1 MKKEFFGLLCGC
13 TLLPAF
19 LHAQTER
26 PNIVIVLADDLGWG
40 DVGFHGSEIKTP
52 CLDALVGEGVELER
66 FYTSPISTPTRAG
79 LMTGRYPNRFGVR
92 SAVIPPWRE
101 DGLDENEETMADMLA
116 RNGYKNRAIIGKW
129 HLGHT
134 KKVHYP
140 MNRGFSHFYG
150 HLNGAIDYFD
160 LTREGELDWHND
172 WETCH
177 DKGYSTELITKEAI
191 RCIDAYEKEGPFMLY
206 VAYNAP
212 HTPLQAQEKDIK
224 LYTDNFDS
232 LTPKEQ
238 KKVTY
243 SAMVSCMDRGIGA
256 IVDALKKKGIMDN
269 TFFIFFSDNGTAG
282 VPGSSSGPLRGH
294 KFDEWDGG
302 VHAPAVLYSAMVS
315 CMDRGIGAIVDAL
328 KKKGIMDNTFFI
340 FFSDNGTAGVPGS
353 SSGPLRGHKFD
364 EWDGGVHAPA
374 VLYWKKAEKQYKNLS
389 SQVTGFV
396 DLVPTLKDLVGDH
409 SRPKREY
416 DGISILPVL
425 NGKKTCIDRDFYL
438 GHGAVVNKDYKLI
451 RKGMKPGLDL
461 KQDFLVD
468 YKTDP
473 YEKKNASAGNEKIV
487 KALYEVALKYD
498 TITPCIPEVPYGKGR
513 DGFKA
518 PKEWK
523 VVR

>member
-206 VAYNAP
+206 VAYIAH

-224 LYTDNFDS
+224 LYTDKFDS

-243 SAMVSCMDRGIGA
+243 
-256 IVDALKKKGIMDN
+256 N
-269 TFFIFFSDNGTAG
+269 
-282 VPGSSSGPLRGH
+282 
-294 KFDEWDGG
+294 
-302 VHAPAVLYSAMVS
+302 AMVS

>member
-1 MKKEFFGLLCGC
+1 MKKISLFPLLAATTVSQMMFSSCSSEQEKEQPNFVLIFCDDMGYGDLGC
-13 TLLPAF
+13 YGNPTI
-19 LHAQTER
+19 HT
-26 PNIVIVLADDLGWG
+26 PNIDRMASEGMKFTQFY
-40 DVGFHGSEIKTP
+40 VGAS
-52 CLDALVGEGVELER
+52 V
-66 FYTSPISTPTRAG
+66 STPSRSA
-79 LMTGRYPNRFGVR
+79 LMTGRLPV
-92 SAVIPPWRE
+92 
-101 DGLDENEETMADMLA
+101 
-116 RNGYKNRAIIGKW
+116 RNGLYGDKRDVLFPDSKAGLGQDEVTVAKLLQQNGYATACVGKW

-224 LYTDNFDS
+224 LYTNNFDS

-238 KKVTY
+238 KKAT
-243 SAMVSCMDRGIGA
+243 
-256 IVDALKKKGIMDN
+256 
-269 TFFIFFSDNGTAG
+269 
-282 VPGSSSGPLRGH
+282 
-294 KFDEWDGG
+294 
-302 VHAPAVLYSAMVS
+302 YSAMVS

-451 RKGMKPGLDL
+451 RKGMKPRLDL

>member
-1 MKKEFFGLLCGC
+1 MKKEFLGLLCGC

-116 RNGYKNRAIIGKW
+116 HNGYKNRAIIGKW

-238 KKVTY
+238 KKAT
-243 SAMVSCMDRGIGA
+243 
-256 IVDALKKKGIMDN
+256 
-269 TFFIFFSDNGTAG
+269 
-282 VPGSSSGPLRGH
+282 
-294 KFDEWDGG
+294 
-302 VHAPAVLYSAMVS
+302 YSAMVS

-425 NGKKTCIDRDFYL
+425 NGKKACIDRDFYL

>member
-134 KKVHYP
+134 QKVHYP

-224 LYTDNFDS
+224 LYTDKFDS

-238 KKVTY
+238 KKVT
-243 SAMVSCMDRGIGA
+243 
-256 IVDALKKKGIMDN
+256 
-269 TFFIFFSDNGTAG
+269 
-282 VPGSSSGPLRGH
+282 
-294 KFDEWDGG
+294 
-302 VHAPAVLYSAMVS
+302 YSAMVS

>member
-101 DGLDENEETMADMLA
+101 DGLDENEETVADMLA

-302 VHAPAVLYSAMVS
+302 VHAPAVLY
-315 CMDRGIGAIVDAL
+315 
-328 KKKGIMDNTFFI
+328 
-340 FFSDNGTAGVPGS
+340 
-353 SSGPLRGHKFD
+353 
-364 EWDGGVHAPA
+364 
-374 VLYWKKAEKQYKNLS
+374 WKKAEKQYKNLS

-425 NGKKTCIDRDFYL
+425 NGKKACIDRDFYL

-498 TITPCIPEVPYGKGR
+498 TITPFIPEVPYGKGR

>member
-101 DGLDENEETMADMLA
+101 DGLDENEETVADMLA

-191 RCIDAYEKEGPFMLY
+191 HCIDAYEKEGPFMLY

-224 LYTDNFDS
+224 LYTDKFDS

-243 SAMVSCMDRGIGA
+243 
-256 IVDALKKKGIMDN
+256 N
-269 TFFIFFSDNGTAG
+269 
-282 VPGSSSGPLRGH
+282 
-294 KFDEWDGG
+294 
-302 VHAPAVLYSAMVS
+302 AMVS

>member
-1 MKKEFFGLLCGC
+1 
-13 TLLPAF
+13 
-19 LHAQTER
+19 
-26 PNIVIVLADDLGWG
+26 
-40 DVGFHGSEIKTP
+40 
-52 CLDALVGEGVELER
+52 
-66 FYTSPISTPTRAG
+66 
-79 LMTGRYPNRFGVR
+79 MTGRYPNRFGVR

-302 VHAPAVLYSAMVS
+302 VHAPAVLY
-315 CMDRGIGAIVDAL
+315 
-328 KKKGIMDNTFFI
+328 
-340 FFSDNGTAGVPGS
+340 
-353 SSGPLRGHKFD
+353 
-364 EWDGGVHAPA
+364 
-374 VLYWKKAEKQYKNLS
+374 WKKAEKQYKNLS

-425 NGKKTCIDRDFYL
+425 NGKKACIDRDFYL

-487 KALYEVALKYD
+487 KALYGNPVLILYQNL
-498 TITPCIPEVPYGKGR
+498 CLYR
-513 DGFKA
+513 
-518 PKEWK
+518 
-523 VVR
+523 RH

>member
-224 LYTDNFDS
+224 LYTNNFDS

-238 KKVTY
+238 KKAT
-243 SAMVSCMDRGIGA
+243 
-256 IVDALKKKGIMDN
+256 
-269 TFFIFFSDNGTAG
+269 
-282 VPGSSSGPLRGH
+282 
-294 KFDEWDGG
+294 
-302 VHAPAVLYSAMVS
+302 YSAMVS

-498 TITPCIPEVPYGKGR
+498 TITPCIQEVPYGKGR
-513 DGFKA
+513 DGLKA

>member
-19 LHAQTER
+19 LYAQTER

-302 VHAPAVLYSAMVS
+302 VHAPAVLY
-315 CMDRGIGAIVDAL
+315 
-328 KKKGIMDNTFFI
+328 
-340 FFSDNGTAGVPGS
+340 
-353 SSGPLRGHKFD
+353 
-364 EWDGGVHAPA
+364 
-374 VLYWKKAEKQYKNLS
+374 WKKAEKQYKNLS

-487 KALYEVALKYD
+487 KALYEVALKYV

>member
-1 MKKEFFGLLCGC
+1 
-13 TLLPAF
+13 
-19 LHAQTER
+19 
-26 PNIVIVLADDLGWG
+26 
-40 DVGFHGSEIKTP
+40 
-52 CLDALVGEGVELER
+52 
-66 FYTSPISTPTRAG
+66 
-79 LMTGRYPNRFGVR
+79 MTGRYPNRFGVR

-238 KKVTY
+238 KKAT
-243 SAMVSCMDRGIGA
+243 
-256 IVDALKKKGIMDN
+256 
-269 TFFIFFSDNGTAG
+269 
-282 VPGSSSGPLRGH
+282 
-294 KFDEWDGG
+294 
-302 VHAPAVLYSAMVS
+302 YSAMVS

-425 NGKKTCIDRDFYL
+425 NGKKACIDRDFYL

-461 KQDFLVD
+461 KQDFWLII
-468 YKTDP
+468 KRILTKRKMP
-473 YEKKNASAGNEKIV
+473 AQETRK
-487 KALYEVALKYD
+487 L
-498 TITPCIPEVPYGKGR
+498 
-513 DGFKA
+513 
-518 PKEWK
+518 
-523 VVR
+523 

>member
-26 PNIVIVLADDLGWG
+26 PNIVIVFADDLGWG

-302 VHAPAVLYSAMVS
+302 VHAPAVLY
-315 CMDRGIGAIVDAL
+315 
-328 KKKGIMDNTFFI
+328 
-340 FFSDNGTAGVPGS
+340 
-353 SSGPLRGHKFD
+353 
-364 EWDGGVHAPA
+364 
-374 VLYWKKAEKQYKNLS
+374 WKKAEKQYKNLS

>member
-101 DGLDENEETMADMLA
+101 NGLDENEETMADMLA

-302 VHAPAVLYSAMVS
+302 VHAPAVLY
-315 CMDRGIGAIVDAL
+315 
-328 KKKGIMDNTFFI
+328 
-340 FFSDNGTAGVPGS
+340 
-353 SSGPLRGHKFD
+353 
-364 EWDGGVHAPA
+364 
-374 VLYWKKAEKQYKNLS
+374 WKKAEKQYKNLS

-498 TITPCIPEVPYGKGR
+498 TITPCIPEVPYGIQGVTDSKLLKNG
-513 DGFKA
+513 K
-518 PKEWK
+518 
-523 VVR
+523 

>member
-238 KKVTY
+238 KKAT
-243 SAMVSCMDRGIGA
+243 
-256 IVDALKKKGIMDN
+256 
-269 TFFIFFSDNGTAG
+269 
-282 VPGSSSGPLRGH
+282 
-294 KFDEWDGG
+294 
-302 VHAPAVLYSAMVS
+302 YSAMVS

-425 NGKKTCIDRDFYL
+425 NGKKACIDRDFYL

-473 YEKKNASAGNEKIV
+473 YEKKNASARNEKMV
-487 KALYEVALKYD
+487 KALYEDALKYD

>member
-1 MKKEFFGLLCGC
+1 
-13 TLLPAF
+13 
-19 LHAQTER
+19 
-26 PNIVIVLADDLGWG
+26 
-40 DVGFHGSEIKTP
+40 
-52 CLDALVGEGVELER
+52 
-66 FYTSPISTPTRAG
+66 
-79 LMTGRYPNRFGVR
+79 
-92 SAVIPPWRE
+92 
-101 DGLDENEETMADMLA
+101 
-116 RNGYKNRAIIGKW
+116 
-129 HLGHT
+129 
-134 KKVHYP
+134 

-238 KKVTY
+238 KKAT
-243 SAMVSCMDRGIGA
+243 
-256 IVDALKKKGIMDN
+256 
-269 TFFIFFSDNGTAG
+269 
-282 VPGSSSGPLRGH
+282 
-294 KFDEWDGG
+294 
-302 VHAPAVLYSAMVS
+302 YSAMVS

-425 NGKKTCIDRDFYL
+425 NGKKACIDRDFYL

>member
-302 VHAPAVLYSAMVS
+302 VHAPAVLY
-315 CMDRGIGAIVDAL
+315 
-328 KKKGIMDNTFFI
+328 
-340 FFSDNGTAGVPGS
+340 
-353 SSGPLRGHKFD
+353 
-364 EWDGGVHAPA
+364 
-374 VLYWKKAEKQYKNLS
+374 WKKAEKQYKNLS

-487 KALYEVALKYD
+487 KALYEVVLKYD

>member
-1 MKKEFFGLLCGC
+1 MKEEFFGLLCGC

-52 CLDALVGEGVELER
+52 SLDALVGEGVELER

-177 DKGYSTELITKEAI
+177 DKGYSTELITQEAI

-224 LYTDNFDS
+224 LYTDKFDS

-238 KKVTY
+238 KKVT
-243 SAMVSCMDRGIGA
+243 
-256 IVDALKKKGIMDN
+256 
-269 TFFIFFSDNGTAG
+269 
-282 VPGSSSGPLRGH
+282 
-294 KFDEWDGG
+294 
-302 VHAPAVLYSAMVS
+302 YSAMVS

>member
-224 LYTDNFDS
+224 LYTDKFDS

-243 SAMVSCMDRGIGA
+243 
-256 IVDALKKKGIMDN
+256 N
-269 TFFIFFSDNGTAG
+269 
-282 VPGSSSGPLRGH
+282 
-294 KFDEWDGG
+294 
-302 VHAPAVLYSAMVS
+302 AMVS

-451 RKGMKPGLDL
+451 RKGMKPRLDL

>member
-1 MKKEFFGLLCGC
+1 MNNWKDVKIAPEFNEQGVACYRLTGADFLNEYYIISEAETRKLLN
-13 TLLPAF
+13 TP
-19 LHAQTER
+19 E
-26 PNIVIVLADDLGWG
+26 IVGYEVYN
-40 DVGFHGSEIKTP
+40 
-52 CLDALVGEGVELER
+52 CLIPS
-66 FYTSPISTPTRAG
+66 TSQ
-79 LMTGRYPNRFGVR
+79 
-92 SAVIPPWRE
+92 
-101 DGLDENEETMADMLA
+101 
-116 RNGYKNRAIIGKW
+116 
-129 HLGHT
+129 
-134 KKVHYP
+134 
-140 MNRGFSHFYG
+140 
-150 HLNGAIDYFD
+150 
-160 LTREGELDWHND
+160 
-172 WETCH
+172 
-177 DKGYSTELITKEAI
+177 
-191 RCIDAYEKEGPFMLY
+191 MLY
-206 VAYNAP
+206 Y
-212 HTPLQAQEKDIK
+212 L
-224 LYTDNFDS
+224 
-232 LTPKEQ
+232 KEQ
-238 KKVTY
+238 KKVT
-243 SAMVSCMDRGIGA
+243 
-256 IVDALKKKGIMDN
+256 
-269 TFFIFFSDNGTAG
+269 
-282 VPGSSSGPLRGH
+282 
-294 KFDEWDGG
+294 
-302 VHAPAVLYSAMVS
+302 YSAMVS

-498 TITPCIPEVPYGKGR
+498 TITPCIPEVP
-513 DGFKA
+513 
-518 PKEWK
+518 
-523 VVR
+523 

>member
-101 DGLDENEETMADMLA
+101 DGLDENEETVADMLA

-172 WETCH
+172 WENCH
-177 DKGYSTELITKEAI
+177 DKGYSTELITKEDI
-191 RCIDAYEKEGPFMLY
+191 SCIDEYEKEGPFMLY

-238 KKVTY
+238 KKAT
-243 SAMVSCMDRGIGA
+243 
-256 IVDALKKKGIMDN
+256 
-269 TFFIFFSDNGTAG
+269 
-282 VPGSSSGPLRGH
+282 
-294 KFDEWDGG
+294 
-302 VHAPAVLYSAMVS
+302 YSAMVS

-425 NGKKTCIDRDFYL
+425 NGKKACIDRDFYL

>member
-1 MKKEFFGLLCGC
+1 MKEEFFGLLCGC

-52 CLDALVGEGVELER
+52 SLDALVGEGVELER

-177 DKGYSTELITKEAI
+177 DKGYSTELITQEAI

-238 KKVTY
+238 KKATY

-294 KFDEWDGG
+294 KFDE
-302 VHAPAVLYSAMVS
+302 
-315 CMDRGIGAIVDAL
+315 
-328 KKKGIMDNTFFI
+328 
-340 FFSDNGTAGVPGS
+340 
-353 SSGPLRGHKFD
+353 
-364 EWDGGVHAPA
+364 
-374 VLYWKKAEKQYKNLS
+374 
-389 SQVTGFV
+389 
-396 DLVPTLKDLVGDH
+396 
-409 SRPKREY
+409 
-416 DGISILPVL
+416 
-425 NGKKTCIDRDFYL
+425 
-438 GHGAVVNKDYKLI
+438 
-451 RKGMKPGLDL
+451 
-461 KQDFLVD
+461 
-468 YKTDP
+468 
-473 YEKKNASAGNEKIV
+473 
-487 KALYEVALKYD
+487 
-498 TITPCIPEVPYGKGR
+498 
-513 DGFKA
+513 
-518 PKEWK
+518 
-523 VVR
+523 

>member
-101 DGLDENEETMADMLA
+101 DGLDENEETVADMLA

-238 KKVTY
+238 KKAT
-243 SAMVSCMDRGIGA
+243 
-256 IVDALKKKGIMDN
+256 
-269 TFFIFFSDNGTAG
+269 
-282 VPGSSSGPLRGH
+282 
-294 KFDEWDGG
+294 
-302 VHAPAVLYSAMVS
+302 YSAMVS

-425 NGKKTCIDRDFYL
+425 NGKKACIDRDFYL

-498 TITPCIPEVPYGKGR
+498 TITPCVPEVP
-513 DGFKA
+513 
-518 PKEWK
+518 
-523 VVR
+523 

>member
-40 DVGFHGSEIKTP
+40 DVGFHGSEIKTS

-101 DGLDENEETMADMLA
+101 DGLDENEETVADMLA

-191 RCIDAYEKEGPFMLY
+191 HCIDAYEKEGPFMLY

-238 KKVTY
+238 KKVT
-243 SAMVSCMDRGIGA
+243 
-256 IVDALKKKGIMDN
+256 
-269 TFFIFFSDNGTAG
+269 
-282 VPGSSSGPLRGH
+282 
-294 KFDEWDGG
+294 
-302 VHAPAVLYSAMVS
+302 YSAMVS

-425 NGKKTCIDRDFYL
+425 NGKKACIDRDFYL